1 MRIVQPD
8 ESTLA
13 VRMVRPDFLDVEY
26 RRRTERAVDSNVWIG
41 RGDGKWNPRPFAID
55 LLVGLDAA
63 NKQASIAEFTAIEN
77 AAETAV
83 RVEFDDAEG
92 STWTRDTVALAGFH
106 RQSPIS
112 EHGYRCQLRFW
123 SDQIKWAVVPPEPP
137 PAPTALAATDITHN
151 SFWANWEA
159 VAGATLYRLD
169 VATDSEF
176 NTLVLSNQNVGDV
189 TTYEVL
195 FLDPETNYWY
205 QLRAENAAGAS
216 ANSNVIAVTT
226 TEAVGLYTDTYE
238 DVY

>member
-1 MRIVQPD
+1 MS
-8 ESTLA
+8 E
-13 VRMVRPDFLDVEY
+13 
-26 RRRTERAVDSNVWIG
+26 RRLTIEGSAGSFELPVGLPEERSNVARRVIVDEQG
-41 RGDGKWNPRPFAID
+41 NRYVVGDGRFNPGTLQLDATIRGAAGTFESAWDARDDLEAKLAGANKLTFGDMERPVFGISQITWRPRPLSWRVRLQFAAKPGAW
-55 LLVGLDAA
+55 V
-63 NKQASIAEFTAIEN
+63 
-77 AAETAV
+77 
-83 RVEFDDAEG
+83 
-92 STWTRDTVALAGFH
+92 
-106 RQSPIS
+106 
-112 EHGYRCQLRFW
+112 
-123 SDQIKWAVVPPEPP
+123 PEPP

-176 NTLVLSNQNVGDV
+176 NTMVLSNQNVGDV

-195 FLDPETNYWY
+195 FLDPETDYWY
-205 QLRAENAAGAS
+205 RVRAENAAGAS